1 MPQDCSGWS
10 GVCGGHLWSRGRTGW
25 VAWTVAAANHRRA
38 GEGTGGQG
46 REQEGRGGNRRAG
59 EGTGGQGREQEGRGG
74 NRRAGEGQEGRG
86 GNRRAGE
93 GTGGQGRQQEGRGG
107 NRRAGE
113 GTGGQGRDR
122 RAGEGTGE
130 EQQTITCI
138 ASLVKRHTCDT
149 LTLSILAMG
158 VGCATPILV
167 PLPLA
172 PTMG

>member
-59 EGTGGQGREQEGRGG
+59 EATGGQGREQEGRGG
-74 NRRAGEGQEGRG
+74 NRKAR
-86 GNRRAGE
+86 
-93 GTGGQGRQQEGRGG
+93 
-107 NRRAGE
+107 E